1 MTDAID
7 FDYLLSVCGDDEELA
22 QELVSDF
29 LELFPGQLA
38 EVRAA
43 ASAGDAVAVRSA
55 AHRLKGSCLAVGAN
69 ALGEI
74 LRQCE
79 DAAREGNIA
88 ESPGLCD
95 KADAAFESLVGDMT
109 NRQAFAG

>member
-1 MTDAID
+1 MTKALD
-7 FDYLLSVCGDDEELA
+7 FDYLLSVCGDDEELV

-29 LELFPGQLA
+29 IEVFPGQLA
-38 EVRAA
+38 EIRAA
-43 ASAGDAVAVRSA
+43 TSTGDATAVRSA

-69 ALGEI
+69 TLGEL

-88 ESPGLCD
+88 PAASLCGE
-95 KADAAFESLVGDMT
+95 ADEAFQALVRDVADRRPAAG
-109 NRQAFAG
+109 